1 MQPLPPDWQNTFEA
15 YNAAVTRR
23 QFFRQA
29 GTGLGVAALAALLGD
44 RAFAATGA
52 GASSDSATLHTAMTE
67 PWKIAPKAKR
77 AIYIS
82 LIGAPSQLDLFDHK
96 PALQGRFKEDLKG
109 WLAGQG
115 ERLTGMT
122 SGQAQFPL
130 APTTFKFAQHGQSG
144 AWVSELLP
152 NIAKMADDLCFIRSM
167 KTDAIN
173 HEPANQLVY
182 TGSMQNGKA
191 SIGSWMS
198 YGLGSSS
205 KDLPA
210 FVVLHAKH
218 TSPFSNV
225 QAISARLWGSG
236 FLPGKHAGVS
246 FRPQGD
252 PVLYLHDAPGIPR
265 ELRRTMLDG
274 LGELNRRS
282 YEQIGD
288 PEIQTRTQQY
298 EMAFRMQASVPELA
312 DLSGE
317 APATYE
323 LYGEQARTRG
333 SFASSALMAR
343 RLVERGVRFVQIF
356 HRGWD
361 QHGSLPRDI
370 ASQCKDV
377 DRACYGLVQDLKQ
390 RGMLEDTL
398 VIWGG
403 EFGRT
408 VYCQGTLTETTYGRD
423 HHPRCFTIWMAGG
436 GVKGG
441 TVHGETD
448 EMSYNIVK
456 DPVHVRD
463 LHATM
468 LHLMGLDHERLSFK
482 FQGLDQKLTGVVPAS
497 VVTSILA

>member
-1 MQPLPPDWQNTFEA
+1 MNLPPDWQATFDS
-15 YNAAVTRR
+15 YNAAITRR
-23 QFFRQA
+23 QFFRRS
-29 GTGLGVAALAALLGD
+29 GTGLGVAALTSLMGQRSLAASS
-44 RAFAATGA
+44 AAAT
-52 GASSDSATLHTAMTE
+52 LQTAMTE

-77 AIYIS
+77 AIYVS
-82 LIGAPSQLDLFDHK
+82 LIGAPSQLDLFDYK
-96 PALQGRFKEDLKG
+96 PDLEKRFKEDLKD

-122 SGQAQFPL
+122 ARQVAFPV
-130 APTTFKFAQHGQSG
+130 APTRFKFSQHGQGG
-144 AWVSELLP
+144 AWISELLP
-152 NIAKMADDLCFIRSM
+152 NIAKMADDICIVRSM

-191 SIGSWMS
+191 SIGSWLA
-198 YGLGSSS
+198 YGLGSVNQ
-205 KDLPA
+205 DLPA

-246 FRPQGD
+246 FRPSGD
-252 PVLYLHDAPGIPR
+252 PVLYLNDAPGIPR
-265 ELRRTMLDG
+265 ELRRSMLDG
-274 LGELNRRS
+274 LEQLNRRS
-282 YEQIGD
+282 YEAVGD

-298 EMAFRMQASVPELA
+298 EMAFRMQASIPELA
-312 DLSGE
+312 DLAKEPDSTF
-317 APATYE
+317 A
-323 LYGEQARTRG
+323 LYGEEARVRG

-361 QHGSLPRDI
+361 QHGTLPRDL
-370 ASQCKDV
+370 AAQCKDV
-377 DRACYGLVQDLKQ
+377 DQPCYALVQDLKQ
-390 RGMLEDTL
+390 RGMLDDTL

-408 VYCQGTLTETTYGRD
+408 VYCQGRLTETDYGRD
-423 HHPRCFTIWMAGG
+423 HHPRCFSLWLAGG
-436 GVKGG
+436 GIKGG
-441 TVHGETD
+441 TVYGETD

-456 DPVHVRD
+456 DPVHIRD
-463 LHATM
+463 LHATI
-468 LHLMGLDHERLSFK
+468 LHLMGLDHEKLSYK
-482 FQGLDQKLTGVVPAS
+482 FQGLDQKLTGVVAS
-497 VVTSILA
+497 QVVKGILA

>member
-1 MQPLPPDWQNTFEA
+1 MNSLPPDWQQTFDR
-15 YNAAVTRR
+15 YNDAITRR
-23 QFFRQA
+23 QFFRQS
-29 GTGLGVAALAALLGD
+29 GTGLGIAALAALLGN
-44 RAFAATGA
+44 RALASGAAA
-52 GASSDSATLHTAMTE
+52 GAPA

-82 LIGAPSQLDLFDHK
+82 LIGAPSQLELFDYK
-96 PALQGRFKEDLKG
+96 PHLQTRFKEDLKD

-122 SGQAQFPL
+122 AKQAAFPL
-130 APTTFKFAQHGQSG
+130 APSIFKFAQHGKSG
-144 AWVSELLP
+144 AWISELLP
-152 NIAKMADDLCFIRSM
+152 WTAKMADDICIIRSM

-191 SIGSWMS
+191 SIGSWLS
-198 YGLGSSS
+198 YGLGTLNE
-205 KDLPA
+205 DLPA

-218 TSPFSNV
+218 SSPFSNV
-225 QAISARLWGSG
+225 QAISSRLWGAG
-236 FLPGKHAGVS
+236 FLPGQHAGVS

-252 PVLYLHDAPGIPR
+252 PVLYLNDAPGIPR
-265 ELRRTMLDG
+265 ELRRRMLDG
-274 LGELNRRS
+274 LDELNRRS
-282 YEQIGD
+282 YAAIGD

-298 EMAFRMQASVPELA
+298 EMAFRMQASIPELA
-312 DLSGE
+312 DLSKE
-317 APATYE
+317 PDSTYA
-323 LYGEQARTRG
+323 LYGDDARNRG
-333 SFASSALMAR
+333 TFASSALMAR

-361 QHGSLPRDI
+361 QHGTLPRDI

-377 DRACYGLVQDLKQ
+377 DQACYGLVQDLKQ
-390 RGMLEDTL
+390 RGLLDDTL

-408 VYCQGTLTETTYGRD
+408 VYCQGTLTETNYGRD
-423 HHPRCFTIWMAGG
+423 HHPRCFSIWMAGG
-436 GVKGG
+436 GIKPGLVY
-441 TVHGETD
+441 GETD

-456 DPVHVRD
+456 DPVHIRD

-468 LHLMGLDHERLSFK
+468 LHLMGIDHERMSFK

-497 VVTSILA
+497 VVKGILA

>member
-1 MQPLPPDWQNTFEA
+1 MTPLPPDWQATFDA
-15 YNAAVTRR
+15 YNAALTRR
-23 QFFRQA
+23 QFFRTS
-29 GTGLGVAALAALLGD
+29 GTGLGVAALSSLLGP
-44 RAFAATGA
+44 RLIAAGSSGA
-52 GASSDSATLHTAMTE
+52 DTLRTAMTE

-82 LIGAPSQLDLFDHK
+82 LIGAPSQLDLFDYK
-96 PALQGRFKEDLKG
+96 PALKTRFREDLKSYLG
-109 WLAGQG
+109 NQG

-122 SGQAQFPL
+122 SGQASFPL
-130 APTTFKFAQHGQSG
+130 APSIFKFAQHGQSG
-144 AWVSELLP
+144 MWISELLP
-152 NIAKMADDLCFIRSM
+152 YIAKMSDDLCFIRSM

-191 SIGSWMS
+191 SMGSWLS
-198 YGLGSSS
+198 YGLGSMNE
-205 KDLPA
+205 DLPS

-218 TSPFSNV
+218 SSPFSNV
-225 QAISARLWGSG
+225 QAISSRLWGSG
-236 FLPGKHAGVS
+236 FLPGKYAGVS
-246 FRPQGD
+246 LRTQGD
-252 PVLYLHDAPGIPR
+252 PVLYLNDAPGIPR
-265 ELRRTMLDG
+265 ELRRRMLDG

-298 EMAFRMQASVPELA
+298 EMAFRMQSSVPELA
-312 DLSGE
+312 DMSGE
-317 APATYE
+317 SAATYD
-323 LYGEQARTRG
+323 LYGEYSRTRG

-361 QHGSLPRDI
+361 QHGSLPRDL
-370 ASQCKDV
+370 AAQCKDV
-377 DRACYGLVQDLKQ
+377 DQACYGLVQDLKQ
-390 RGMLEDTL
+390 RGMLDDTL

-408 VYCQGTLTETTYGRD
+408 VYSQGTLTETNYGRD

-436 GVKGG
+436 GVKPG
-441 TVHGETD
+441 TVYGETD

-456 DPVHVRD
+456 DPVHIRD
-463 LHATM
+463 LHATI
-468 LHLMGLDHERLSFK
+468 LHLMGINHHRFSFK
-482 FQGLDQKLTGVVPAS
+482 SQGLDQKLTGVVEAN
-497 VVTSILA
+497 VVKGILA